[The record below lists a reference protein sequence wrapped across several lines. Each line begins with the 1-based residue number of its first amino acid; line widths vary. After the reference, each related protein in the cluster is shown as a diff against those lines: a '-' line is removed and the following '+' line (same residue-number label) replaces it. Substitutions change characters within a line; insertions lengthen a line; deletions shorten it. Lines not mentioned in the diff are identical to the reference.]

1 MGRYADNE
9 SLPEPISDGSRCTS
23 QGSSRVSLKHPDI
36 GTLSDMRDML
46 AAHGFSDAE
55 LSELVD
61 PQLGII
67 TGFADLLEQ
76 LEVLRKMDLGATPPV
91 LGPMP
96 PKDAT

>member
-1 MGRYADNE
+1 M
-9 SLPEPISDGSRCTS
+9 SLTP
-23 QGSSRVSLKHPDI
+23 PDF
-36 GTLSDMRDML
+36 GTLAEMRAML

-76 LEVLRKMDLGATPPV
+76 LELLRQMDLGATPPA
-91 LGPMP
+91 LGIEPV
-96 PKDAT
+96 KDEP